1 MLDAFLGSG
10 TTVIAAERTGR
21 RCCALELDPGNVPG
35 TQHATDRMCCPEA
48 AELSRRRVADARQC
62 ALVKRDMAMRVNE
75 AGQDELA
82 RGIDD
87 SVVWGFRPHRAV
99 GIADKG
105 DPVSLDD
112 EELVRN
118 RLAAGSIDQRPVLD

>member
-1 MLDAFLGSG
+1 MRSSTARPRGDIVLDAFLGSG

-62 ALVKRDMAMRVNE
+62 ALVKRDMAMRVDQT
-75 AGQDELA
+75 GQDELPVA
-82 RGIDD
+82 SMTCRL
-87 SVVWGFRPHRAV
+87 GFPGASSRRYRRQ
-99 GIADKG
+99 G
-105 DPVSLDD
+105 
-112 EELVRN
+112 
-118 RLAAGSIDQRPVLD
+118 